1 MIWIW
6 AVGWIIVLFIWITVD
21 FYFGK
26 KRHRQRITLRNYPI
40 KTGHL
45 DLITN
50 GPDFFKRLFN
60 DINDSTSSIDILFF
74 IVKNDALSEHFL
86 KLIEKKAKEGIQV
99 RLLCDWVGSFGLK
112 RKRIKQLKANGVQ
125 FAFSNRPKPPFF
137 FFTLQQRNHRKM
149 TIIDKKIA
157 YIGGF
162 NIGGEYIGRNLRLSP
177 WRDYHLRLTGPSVAD
192 FLKEFRMDWKASGEK
207 NKEKATAPVSNV
219 ENGGIMHQISFSD
232 GVGLDEQLENELLK
246 AKQSILIGTPYFI
259 PTKRLLDALLKALK
273 RGVRV
278 SIIIPCKKDHPL
290 VREAAYPFLQ
300 QVLKAGANV
309 YQFQAGFYHAKV
321 IIIDHEKGIIGT
333 ANFDQRSICLNSE
346 CNCFIYSPSFIENV
360 VMKAIQEDIRQS
372 KMLTYKEAKKMDPA
386 TYAKVIL
393 AKTLLPLL

>member
-1 MIWIW
+1 MTWLW
-6 AVGWIIVLFIWITVD
+6 AVGLIIVLFIWFTID
-21 FYFGK
+21 FYLGK
-26 KRHRQRITLRNYPI
+26 KWYRQHITLRNYPI
-40 KTGHL
+40 QTGHL

-60 DINDSTSSIDILFF
+60 DLNDSTSSIDILFF

-86 KLIEKKAKEGIQV
+86 TLLEKKAKEGIQV

-125 FAFSNRPKPPFF
+125 FAFSNRPKLPFF
-137 FFTLQQRNHRKM
+137 FFTLQHRNHRKI
-149 TIIDKKIA
+149 TVIDKKIA

-162 NIGGEYIGRNLRLSP
+162 NIGGEYIGRKLRLSP
-177 WRDYHLRLTGPSVAD
+177 WRDYHLRLTGASVAD
-192 FLKEFRMDWKASGEK
+192 LLKEFGTDWKAAGEK
-207 NKEKATAPVSNV
+207 DTPKAPVPVANV
-219 ENGGIMHQISFSD
+219 EDDGIMHQISFSD

-273 RGVRV
+273 KGVRV

-300 QVLKAGANV
+300 KILNAGANV

-321 IIIDHEKGIIGT
+321 IIIDQEKGIIGT

-346 CNCFIYSPSFIENV
+346 CNCFIYSPSFIQNV
-360 VMKAIQEDIRQS
+360 VMKEIQEDIRQS
-372 KMLTYKEAKKMDPA
+372 KMLTYKEAKRMNPA
-386 TYAKVIL
+386 TYAKVML

>member
-1 MIWIW
+1 MIWMW
-6 AVGWIIVLFIWITVD
+6 AVGLVIVLIIWLTID

-26 KRHRQRITLRNYPI
+26 KWFRKRVALRNYPI
-40 KTGHL
+40 QTG
-45 DLITN
+45 DLEFITD
-50 GPDFFKRLFN
+50 GQDFFKRLFK
-60 DINDSTSSIDILFF
+60 DINDSTSSIDILFY

-86 KLIEKKAKEGIQV
+86 KLLEQKAKEGIQV

-137 FFTLQQRNHRKM
+137 FFTFQQRNHRKI

-162 NIGGEYIGRNLRLSP
+162 NIGGEYIGRKLRLSP
-177 WRDYHLRLTGPSVAD
+177 WRDYHLRLTGPGVAD
-192 FLKEFRMDWKASGEK
+192 LLKEFRMDWQAAGEK
-207 NKEKATAPVSNV
+207 DTEPADSSVPNAG
-219 ENGGIMHQISFSD
+219 NGGIMHQFTFSD

-246 AKQSILIGTPYFI
+246 AKKSILIGSPYFI

-273 RGVRV
+273 RGVHV
-278 SIIIPCKKDHPL
+278 SVIIPCKKDHPL

-300 QVLKAGANV
+300 QILKAGANV
-309 YQFQAGFYHAKV
+309 YEFQAGFYHAKA
-321 IIIDHEKGIIGT
+321 IIIDHEKAIIGT
-333 ANFDQRSICLNSE
+333 TNFDQRSVSLNFE
-346 CNCFIYSPSFIENV
+346 CNCFIYNPSFIQNV
-360 VMKAIQEDIRQS
+360 IMKEIQEDIRQS
-372 KMLTYKEAKKMDPA
+372 KIMTYKEAKKMDPA
-386 TYAKVIL
+386 TYAKATL